1 MCICNGGDVD
11 FQNPSR
17 AKVCVCSS
25 EQLQTADILELH
37 TYTVSCDN
45 SKYGVDKLERD
56 KRTNTVT
63 YMSLTMSSSSSIG
76 AGLSS
81 GLSLTDA
88 R

>member
-1 MCICNGGDVD
+1 MVGDTD
-11 FQNPSR
+11 IHSLSW
-17 AKVCVCSS
+17 AKVICLST
-25 EQLQTADILELH
+25 EKLQTADILELH